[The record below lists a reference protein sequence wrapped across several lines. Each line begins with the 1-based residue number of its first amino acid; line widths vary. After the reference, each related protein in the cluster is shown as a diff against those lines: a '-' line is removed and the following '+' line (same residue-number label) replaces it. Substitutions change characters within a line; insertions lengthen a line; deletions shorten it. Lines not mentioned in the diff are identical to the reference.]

1 MGISLIGTKLHRET
15 VIFLGWSG
23 PRGLASVVLL
33 FIAVEEAKGIPGL
46 ETINLAVIT
55 IVLISIFAHGISA
68 GSAGNWYSRIVAA
81 LPDDAPE
88 RREVKELPVRK
99 GFDVAESMNMNSRE
113 NAAKRNSYS

>member
-1 MGISLIGTKLHRET
+1 MEISLIGTKLHRET

-55 IVLISIFAHGISA
+55 TVLISIFAHGISA

-88 RREVKELPVRK
+88 RREVKELLPVHK
-99 GFDVAESMNMNSRE
+99 GFVVAESMNMNSRE
-113 NAAKRNSYS
+113 NAAKRNS